1 MKKVDLKIQNE
12 NSVTYLLKVVFGNT
26 GTSGISFTPIG
37 LQMKLPLSLFL
48 TRLDAA
54 QCAVK
59 LGKMCNF
66 GEVGLFTL
74 KAKINFLKN
83 VFQRSGPCMQSEEF
97 FSKNIDFSL

>member
-66 GEVGLFTL
+66 WDNLLWAHGYAAEHTVGQ
-74 KAKINFLKN
+74 KI
-83 VFQRSGPCMQSEEF
+83 
-97 FSKNIDFSL
+97 